1 LYRIGNLRPDCF
13 VMDLVVE
20 LDILDVLLD
29 FGAVNLMLG
38 PLVLVNVLFGDTSFV
53 YQPVGQLHNIHLL
66 DLHFLHFKLLSNKKR
81 IRSLLYKLI

>member
-1 LYRIGNLRPDCF
+1 MYRIGNLRPDCF

-66 DLHFLHFKLLSNKKR
+66 DLYFLHFRLLFN
-81 IRSLLYKLI
+81 